1 MNINSEESDRIR
13 RILRTHPRGLSITDI
28 SRKLQM
34 NRNSVA
40 KYLEVLQMAGD
51 SEMRKV
57 CTAKLYFPSRR
68 IPITEM
74 LSLSRDLIVVLDSD
88 NTIIEINE
96 PFLTLTGATR
106 DEIVGHDADDT
117 QLFIFNNPEI
127 MEMLLSEDEAGD
139 FSREIIHNHDDK
151 EYTFRLKLI
160 PTNLSNGNHGTIIT
174 VEDVTDKRRFER
186 KIEEREAFYRSVI
199 EDQTEYIVRY
209 DPDMIIT
216 FANEP
221 FCKLVGKT
229 MDKLVG
235 TKKYLP
241 VPKAYRRRVQRHFE
255 ILLPE
260 HSVGVLENPLINAE
274 GETIWCEWTNRA
286 FYKGKKIVGYQ
297 SVGRD
302 ITDRIRLEQAQKE
315 IAREFTFLSGFMMGL
330 LEIKPED
337 NIYDYVGEMLGNIVH
352 NAIIIV
358 TSYHEN
364 QAKIETVNAG
374 KQCQKTTLYR
384 NLKVYENSFF
394 KWDASG
400 PPESTSEMGT
410 LNHVDIASILSYMN
424 DNKLQNVLKKLDH
437 SADIYFTSIMS
448 EGTDFGS
455 ILFITP
461 QGKQVSNERAIYLAL
476 YQMESAIQR
485 RIYGK
490 SLITTEERHKALI
503 NNEKLMMVIHI
514 EGIIVYANPT
524 AIQFFCTKEN
534 EDYRGK
540 YIMDYV
546 HPDYQNI
553 VKERVHETSTLL
565 HSCEA
570 IIEKMIRGDGTVA
583 EVEVM
588 TSPTQYKGKTASLV
602 IIREVRQ

>member
-13 RILRTHPRGLSITDI
+13 RILRTHSRGLSITDI

-40 KYLEVLQMAGD
+40 KYLEVLQTAGEA
-51 SEMRKV
+51 EMRRV
-57 CTAKLYFPSRR
+57 CTAKLYFASRR
-68 IPITEM
+68 IPITDL
-74 LSLSRDLIVVLDSD
+74 LSLSRDLIVVLDND
-88 NTIIEINE
+88 RTIIEINE

-106 DEIVGHDADDT
+106 DEIVGHEADDT
-117 QLFIFNNPEI
+117 SLFIFNNPDI
-127 MEMLLSEDEAGD
+127 MEMLFSEDETRD
-139 FSREIIHNHDDK
+139 FSREIIHNHDGK
-151 EYTFRLKLI
+151 EYFFRLKLI
-160 PTNLSNGNHGTIIT
+160 PTNLSNGNHGTVIT
-174 VEDVTDKRRFER
+174 VEDVTEKRKFE
-186 KIEEREAFYRSVI
+186 KKLEEREAFYRSVI

-229 MDKLVG
+229 PEQLIR

-255 ILLPE
+255 TLLPE
-260 HSVGVLENPLINAE
+260 HSVGVLENPLINVE

-286 FYKGKKIVGYQ
+286 FYEGKKILGYQ

-302 ITDRIRLEQAQKE
+302 ITDRIRLEQAQKN

-330 LEIKPED
+330 LEMKPED
-337 NIYDYVGEMLGNIVH
+337 NIYEYVGEMLGNIVH

-358 TSYHEN
+358 ISYQE
-364 QAKIETVNAG
+364 KFPRIETVNAG
-374 KQCQKTTLYR
+374 KQCQKTKAYR
-384 NLKVYENSFF
+384 NLKRYEHSSFN
-394 KWDASG
+394 WNTSG
-400 PPESTSEMGT
+400 PPDFTSEMGS
-410 LNHVDIASILSYMN
+410 LSPVDVASILSYLN
-424 DNKLQNVLKKLDH
+424 DDKLRNILKTIEH
-437 SADIYFTSIMS
+437 SADFYFTSIQS

-461 QGKQVSNERAIYLAL
+461 QGMPVSNERAIYLAL

-490 SLITTEERHKALI
+490 SLINAEERFKALI
-503 NNEKLMMVIHI
+503 NNDKIMMVIHI
-514 EGIIVYANPT
+514 EGVIVYANP
-524 AIQFFCTKEN
+524 AALQFFGIKET
-534 EDYRGK
+534 EDYHGK
-540 YIMDYV
+540 YIMDFV
-546 HPDYQNI
+546 HPDYQNM
-553 VKERVHETSTLL
+553 VKERMRRNYNNHV
-565 HSCEA
+565 SCEA
-570 IIEKMIRGDGTVA
+570 QVEKMIRGDGKAV

-588 TSPTQYKGKTASLV
+588 TSPTQFKGKTASLV
-602 IIREVRQ
+602 IIREVEE

>member
-1 MNINSEESDRIR
+1 
-13 RILRTHPRGLSITDI
+13 
-28 SRKLQM
+28 
-34 NRNSVA
+34 
-40 KYLEVLQMAGD
+40 MAGD
-51 SEMRKV
+51 TEMRKV

-74 LSLSRDLIVVLDSD
+74 LSLSRDLIVVLDND
-88 NTIIEINE
+88 RTIIEINE
-96 PFLTLTGATR
+96 PFLTLTGAKR
-106 DEIVGHDADDT
+106 EEIVGRDAEDT
-117 QLFIFNNPEI
+117 PLFIFNNPEI
-127 MEMLLSEDEAGD
+127 MEMLLSEDDAKD

-151 EYTFRLKLI
+151 EYIFRLKLI
-160 PTNLSNGNHGTIIT
+160 PTNLSNGNHGTVIT
-174 VEDVTDKRRFER
+174 VEDVTEKRRFER

-221 FCKLVGKT
+221 FCKLIGKT
-229 MDKLVG
+229 PDELVG

-260 HSVGVLENPLINAE
+260 HSVGVLENPLINAT

-286 FYKGKKIVGYQ
+286 FYEGKLIIGYQ

-302 ITDRIRLEQAQKE
+302 ITDRINLEQAQKE

-330 LEIKPED
+330 LEMKPED
-337 NIYDYVGEMLGNIVH
+337 NIYEYVGEMLGNIVH
-352 NAIIIV
+352 NSIVIV

-364 QAKIETVNAG
+364 LAKIEAVSAG
-374 KQCQKTTLYR
+374 KQCQKTTVYR
-384 NLKVYENSFF
+384 NLKSFEHSFF
-394 KWDASG
+394 RWSVSG
-400 PPESTSEMGT
+400 PPESKSEMGK
-410 LNHVDIASILSYMN
+410 LNPVNVKSILAYLN
-424 DNKLQNVLKKLDH
+424 DDEFRNILKTIEN
-437 SADIYFTSIMS
+437 SADIYFTSIQS

-461 QGKQVSNERAIYLAL
+461 HGTPVSNERAIYLAL

-490 SLITTEERHKALI
+490 SLITSEERYNALI
-503 NNEKLMMVIHI
+503 NNEKIMMVIHI
-514 EGIIVYANPT
+514 EGIIVYANPA
-524 AIQFFCTKEN
+524 AIQFFCMKED
-534 EDYRGK
+534 EDYHGK

-553 VKERVHETSTLL
+553 VKERVRRTCNNHI
-565 HSCEA
+565 SCEA
-570 IIEKMIRGDGTVA
+570 LVEKMIRGDGTSTD
-583 EVEVM
+583 VEVM
-588 TSPTQYKGKTASLV
+588 TSPTQYKGKAASLV
-602 IIREVRQ
+602 VIREVGH

>member
-1 MNINSEESDRIR
+1 MNINSEESDRIQ

-40 KYLEVLQMAGD
+40 KYLEVLQMGGNA
-51 SEMRKV
+51 EMRKV

-88 NTIIEINE
+88 QTIIEINE
-96 PFLTLTGATR
+96 PFLTLTGAKR

-117 QLFIFNNPEI
+117 SLFIFSDPEV
-127 MEMLLSEDEAGD
+127 MEMLLSEDETGD

-151 EYTFRLKLI
+151 EYIFRLKLI
-160 PTNLSNGNHGTIIT
+160 PTNLSNGNHGTVIT
-174 VEDVTDKRRFER
+174 VEDVTEKRRFE
-186 KIEEREAFYRSVI
+186 KKLEEREAFYRSVI

-216 FANEP
+216 FANEL

-229 MDKLVG
+229 MDELVG

-241 VPKAYRRRVQRHFE
+241 VPNAYRRRVQRHFE

-260 HSVGVLENPLINAE
+260 HSVGILENPLINAE

-286 FYKGKKIVGYQ
+286 FYEGKKIVGYQ

-330 LEIKPED
+330 LEMKPED
-337 NIYDYVGEMLGNIVH
+337 NIYEYVGDMLGNIVH

-358 TSYHEN
+358 TSYHKK
-364 QAKIETVNAG
+364 QAKIETVSAG

-384 NLKVYENSFF
+384 NLKDYEHSSF
-394 KWDASG
+394 KWNASG

-410 LNHVDIASILSYMN
+410 LNPVEITSILSYFN
-424 DNKLQNVLKKLDH
+424 DDELQNILKKIEH
-437 SADIYFTSIMS
+437 SADIYSSSIQS
-448 EGTDFGS
+448 EGTDFGN

-461 QGKQVSNERAIYLAL
+461 RGKHVSNERAIYLAL

-485 RIYGK
+485 RIYGQ
-490 SLITTEERHKALI
+490 SLIAIEERHKALI
-503 NNEKLMMVIHI
+503 HNEKLMIVIHI
-514 EGIIVYANPT
+514 EGIIVYINPT
-524 AIQFFCTKEN
+524 AVRFFCTKEN
-534 EDYRGK
+534 EDYHGK
-540 YIMDYV
+540 YILDYV

-553 VKERVHETSTLL
+553 VIDRMRTNYNLL
-565 HSCEA
+565 QSCEA
-570 IIEKMIRGDGTVA
+570 IIEKMIRADGKAV

-602 IIREVRQ
+602 IIREIGQ